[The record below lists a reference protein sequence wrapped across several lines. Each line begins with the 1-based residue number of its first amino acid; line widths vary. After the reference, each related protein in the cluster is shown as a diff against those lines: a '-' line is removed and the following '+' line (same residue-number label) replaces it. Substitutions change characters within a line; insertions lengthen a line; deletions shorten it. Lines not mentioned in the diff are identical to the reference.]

1 MECGGAAVFYK
12 GVEEKGP
19 AWSLGATH
27 QKENIS

>member
-12 GVEEKGP
+12 GVEEKVP

-27 QKENIS
+27 PGGKY